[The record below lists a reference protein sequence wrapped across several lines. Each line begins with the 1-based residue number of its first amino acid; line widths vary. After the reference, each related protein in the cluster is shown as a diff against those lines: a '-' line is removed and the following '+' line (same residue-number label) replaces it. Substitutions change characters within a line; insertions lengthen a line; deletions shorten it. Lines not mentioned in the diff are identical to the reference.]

1 MQELEYNSIM
11 PYTPNIKHTAFAPTF
26 INNYINTQL
35 SLFGLISEGPTTPNQ
50 AGFNPMVPAQ
60 YPTNI
65 EDLYNDTISIQNV
78 EAPILIV
85 YDRMMRFRPT
95 PFYRHKREQLIY
107 FIYSSDVAKLINTVR
122 VISDSLDR
130 EDAAAEDVNRHSA
143 ENATSADPA
152 RVYFHNIRVYQVD
165 ESRDVAELASA
176 RTLFVNKII
185 VEYDYHTS
193 DDPALYP
200 YN

>member
-1 MQELEYNSIM
+1 MT
-11 PYTPNIKHTAFAPTF
+11 YTPNLKDTGFAPTF
-26 INNYINTQL
+26 INNYVNEQL
-35 SLFGLISEGPTTPNQ
+35 SIFGLIASGPSTPNQ

-65 EDLYNDTISIQNV
+65 EDLYNDTVSIQQV
-78 EAPILIV
+78 ESPILIV

-107 FIYSSDVAKLINTVR
+107 FIYSSDVGKLIDAVR
-122 VISDSLDR
+122 IISASLDR
-130 EDAAAEDVNRHSA
+130 EDAAAEDVNNYSA
-143 ENATSADPA
+143 ENATEDNPA

-176 RTLFVNKII
+176 RTLFLNKII
-185 VEYDYHTS
+185 IEYDYHTS
-193 DDPALYP
+193 GESAQYP
-200 YN
+200 YT

>member
-1 MQELEYNSIM
+1 M
-11 PYTPNIKHTAFAPTF
+11 PYTANINDTGFAPTY
-26 INNYINTQL
+26 INNYVNEQL
-35 SLFGLISEGPTTPNQ
+35 SLFGLISSGPSTPNQ
-50 AGFNPMVPAQ
+50 AGFNPMIPAQ

-65 EDLYNDTISIQNV
+65 EDLYNDTIQIQQV

-107 FIYSSDVAKLINTVR
+107 FIYSSDVAKLLNAVR
-122 VISDSLDR
+122 IITDSLDR
-130 EDAAAEDVNRHSA
+130 EDAAAQDVNSF
-143 ENATSADPA
+143 NKSNTNFN
-152 RVYFHNIRVYQVD
+152 VYFHNIRVYQVD

-176 RTLFVNKII
+176 RTLFVNKVI

-193 DDPALYP
+193 SDPANYP
-200 YN
+200 YS

>member
-1 MQELEYNSIM
+1 MT
-11 PYTPNIKHTAFAPTF
+11 YTPNLKDTGFAPTF
-26 INNYINTQL
+26 INNYVNEQL
-35 SLFGLISEGPTTPNQ
+35 SIFGLIASGPSTPNQ

-65 EDLYNDTISIQNV
+65 EDLYNDTVSIQQV
-78 EAPILIV
+78 ESPILIV

-107 FIYSSDVAKLINTVR
+107 FIYSSDVGKLIDAVR
-122 VISDSLDR
+122 IISASLDR
-130 EDAAAEDVNRHSA
+130 EDAAAEDVNNYSA
-143 ENATSADPA
+143 QNATEDNPA

-176 RTLFVNKII
+176 RTLFLNKII
-185 VEYDYHTS
+185 IEYDYHTS
-193 DDPALYP
+193 GESAQYP
-200 YN
+200 YT